1 MRPLPLIFLSL
12 AMIVIGYFAGASKIA
27 LPNTRPAHP
36 TSAHPQELPPT
47 EVIYEIDQIRS
58 GRKTF
63 DWQVISVVGGVCIG
77 PDGEAYLI
85 PDDDESLHEE
95 PPGNG
100 RYILQMADWRFRDL
114 NRGVVYPRCVIKGR
128 FAAIEDGIFFDALSP
143 IWSVS
148 WHGPIPKRKS
158 DP

>member
-1 MRPLPLIFLSL
+1 MRPLLLIFLSL
-12 AMIVIGYFAGASKIA
+12 AMIVIGYFAGASKTA
-27 LPNTRPAHP
+27 FPNTGPAQP
-36 TSAHPQELPPT
+36 TSAPQQGLPPT
-47 EVIYEIDQIRS
+47 EVIYEIDQIKF

-63 DWQVISVVGGVCIG
+63 DEQVVSVVGGVCIG

-100 RYILQMADWRFRDL
+100 RYKLQMADWRFRDL